1 MVVAVE
7 EEEEEPDTEVEA
19 DELHAAV
26 PVRMTRTRWIPTY
39 PISTVG

>member
-1 MVVAVE
+1 MAVAVDE
-7 EEEEEPDTEVEA
+7 EEELDVEVEA

-26 PVRMTRTRWIPTY
+26 PVWMTRTRWIPTY